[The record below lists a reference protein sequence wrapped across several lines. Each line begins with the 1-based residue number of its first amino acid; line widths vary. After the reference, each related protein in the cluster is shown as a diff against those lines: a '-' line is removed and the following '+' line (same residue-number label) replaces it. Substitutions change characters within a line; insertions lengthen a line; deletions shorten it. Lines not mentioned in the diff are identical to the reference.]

1 MHAWFVEA
9 ETLEED
15 RRHRQIRKLRIGCN
29 RNIYNTLIIIA
40 ELRLVTNYDVQYLG
54 LK

>member
-1 MHAWFVEA
+1 MHACFVEA

-29 RNIYNTLIIIA
+29 WNIYNTLIIIA